1 MLYDSYISFSPI
13 EASPLPWPNPALSI
27 FGFEDSNLINLIVT
41 DMVIFNQ

>member
-27 FGFEDSNLINLIVT
+27 DSNLINLIVT